1 MKVIDAYYDSLP
13 EPLQG
18 FMLAIRQII
27 LGLDME
33 IEETWKW
40 STPFFTYR
48 GRMLC
53 YLWKDKK
60 TQEPYLSIYGGAA
73 LDHPAL
79 VQKHNAK
86 IKKLMLN
93 PDQDI
98 PVDTIKEVLST
109 GCDLI
114 RSKYG

>member
-1 MKVIDAYYDSLP
+1 MKAIEAYYESLP
-13 EPLQG
+13 EPMQG

-27 LGLDME
+27 LELDEE

-48 GRMLC
+48 KRMLC

-60 TQEPYLSIYGGAA
+60 TLEPYLSIYGGDA
-73 LDHPAL
+73 LNHPEL
-79 VQKHNAK
+79 VQKHKAK

-93 PDQDI
+93 TTKDI
-98 PVDTIKEVLST
+98 PVDTIKEILSE
-109 GCDLI
+109 GCRLI
-114 RSKYG
+114 RSKYD